1 MSDTKKALFVA
12 LTIVGLIFASTFTI
26 VLLFS
31 SDNVTAYTVDSFSS
45 YEEMQSYLAENYEKS
60 VNDDYFNYFSNG
72 WAPRD
77 QVVLETS
84 DSESGGSKSSTY
96 GGSETSDYSE
106 TNVQVVG
113 VDEPDIVKTDGSY
126 IYVLVDKTIYIIK
139 ANPASESVILSEI
152 TLDSDHAYPQNIFI
166 NDDTLVV
173 FCSSYYYPML
183 YSEPIL
189 EEGGDDED
197 VIEDADDWWGVS
209 SSSIN
214 IYDISDRENPQLSK
228 VIEIEGTYFDSRM
241 INDYVYFIATENTYD
256 FYRVYDDCESF
267 RVPEI
272 TVDSSSKKLDY
283 SDIYYVDCPQVIDT
297 MTHIIAVN
305 LDDLSYNEKSFLLS
319 SSWAHTVYVSASNI
333 YLTSTEY
340 SYTKGGLLDG
350 YGSSEE
356 NTIIYKISINN
367 AEIEYVGY
375 GSVPGRILNQFSM
388 DEHEGYFRIA
398 TTIGYSWDESSPSK
412 NNVYILDS
420 ELNRASSLENI
431 APGEQIYSSRFMGD
445 KAYLVTF
452 KNTDPFF
459 TLDLSDPN
467 NPKILGELKIPGYS
481 DYLHPY
487 DENHII
493 GIGKDS
499 IEASPDF
506 AWYQGVKIAL
516 FDVTDFENPTEVS
529 KVIIG
534 DRGTDSPAL
543 YDHKAF
549 LFDKEK
555 ELLVVP
561 ISIYEIDEETK
572 NYYYEESPSMYGSF
586 KFQGA
591 YVYKLN
597 LDGFTYQGNIT
608 HMTESEMSEKDTYWR
623 WYDSDS
629 YITRSLYIDE
639 VLYTMSNKMIK
650 MNELSDLNE
659 INSVEFE

>member
-12 LTIVGLIFASTFTI
+12 LIIVGVTFSSTF
-26 VLLFS
+26 VFVLFS
-31 SDNVTAYTVDSFSS
+31 GSGNGTTYTVDSFSS
-45 YEEMQSYLAENYEKS
+45 YGEMQSYLAENYEKS

-72 WAPRD
+72 WASRD
-77 QVVLETS
+77 QMVLETA

-96 GGSETSDYSE
+96 GVSETSDYSE
-106 TNVQVVG
+106 TNIQVAG

-166 NDDTLVV
+166 NGDTLVV
-173 FCSSYYYPML
+173 FCSSYYYPIL
-183 YSEPIL
+183 YSESIL
-189 EEGGDDED
+189 EDDGEDDE
-197 VIEDADDWWGVS
+197 VIEDSNWREVT

-214 IYDISDRENPQLSK
+214 IYDISDKENPQLSK
-228 VIEIEGTYFDSRM
+228 EIEIEGTYFDSRM

-256 FYRVYDDCESF
+256 FYRVYDDYESF

-272 TVDSSSKKLDY
+272 TVDNSSKKLDY
-283 SDIYYVDCPQVIDT
+283 SDIYYVQCPQVIDT
-297 MTHIIAVN
+297 MTHIIAIN
-305 LDDLSYNEKSFLLS
+305 LNDLSYNEKSFLLS
-319 SSWAHTVYVSASNI
+319 SSWTHTVYVSTGNI

-340 SYTKGGLLDG
+340 SYTKGGLFDG
-350 YGSSEE
+350 YGSTEE

-388 DEHEGYFRIA
+388 DEHNGYFRIA

-467 NPKILGELKIPGYS
+467 NPKVLGELKIPGYS

-516 FDVTDFENPTEVS
+516 FDVTDFENPKEVS
-529 KVIIG
+529 KIIIG

-561 ISIYEIDEETK
+561 ISLYEIDEETK

-597 LDGFTYQGNIT
+597 LDGFTYRGNIT
-608 HMTESEMSEKDTYWR
+608 HMTESEMSEKDAYWR

-639 VLYTMSNKMIK
+639 VLYTISNKMIK